1 MVTVFACDFTATIG
15 GVVIV
20 CVGVLFVDLELS
32 VDNVLL
38 VTGLD
43 TFDSVDTTDAA
54 MVVDE
59 GIVGFA
65 TVALTLAVLEPPP
78 SDFSTDVAD
87 VEGEFELE
95 TGTGADFLA

>member
-20 CVGVLFVDLELS
+20 CVGILFVDLELS
-32 VDNVLL
+32 FDETQV

-43 TFDSVDTTDAA
+43 TFTSVDTTEAA
-54 MVVDE
+54 IVVEDC
-59 GIVGFA
+59 IVDLA
-65 TVALTLAVLEPPP
+65 TDTLFFTVLEPPP
-78 SDFSTDVAD
+78 SDFSTDVTD

-95 TGTGADFLA
+95 TGTGADFRA